1 MSDENPLENLY
12 MDRHDVD
19 EQALDEVLEG
29 LIGID
34 AESGEPIY
42 LDGYFELGNKP
53 RFVAQLLYR
62 EASVILDELE
72 EAEQGANSE
81 AFADQLDSSASA
93 VQNYASDLEFV
104 VNDES
109 RGGYVIRP
117 HHVQAA
123 VSYLMDAKGNE
134 PE

>member
-19 EQALDEVLEG
+19 EQALHQVLEG
-29 LIGID
+29 IIGID
-34 AESGEPIY
+34 TESGEPIY
-42 LDGYFELGNKP
+42 LDDYFELGNKP

-62 EASVILDELE
+62 EATVILGERE

-81 AFADQLDSSASA
+81 VFAEQLDSSASA

-104 VNDES
+104 ASDGS

-123 VSYLMDAKGNE
+123 VSYLTDSQGDE

>member
-19 EQALDEVLEG
+19 EQALHEVLEG
-29 LIGID
+29 IIGID
-34 AESGEPIY
+34 TESGEPIY
-42 LDGYFELGNKP
+42 LDDYFELGNKP

-62 EASVILDELE
+62 EASVILGERE
-72 EAEQGANSE
+72 EAKQGANSE
-81 AFADQLDSSASA
+81 VFADHLDSSASA

-104 VNDES
+104 ES
-109 RGGYVIRP
+109 NESKGGYVIRP

-123 VSYLMDAKGNE
+123 VSYLTDARGDE
-134 PE
+134 PK